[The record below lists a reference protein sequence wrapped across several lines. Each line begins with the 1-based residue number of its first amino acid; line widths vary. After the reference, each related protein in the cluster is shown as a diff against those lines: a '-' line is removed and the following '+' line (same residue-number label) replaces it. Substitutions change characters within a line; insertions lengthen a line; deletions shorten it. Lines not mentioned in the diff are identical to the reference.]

1 MRWISVKKRVLVKGR
16 GWWGVGKE
24 NKRNR
29 MKRCEMK
36 CNNVNTNH
44 KLQGTAKAKN
54 KQTNKQANKQV
65 MGHGGALGMRD
76 GGWRMGGAKHREEAR
91 SAKQQPY
98 RQRRSS
104 TNETCEWR
112 PTSTQAEAA
121 AIEPASGAQNW
132 RKWRPTAAGGSETD
146 AEARARRK
154 HTIFT
159 RSLLL
164 LLRWR
169 SLQMATKKK

>member
-1 MRWISVKKRVLVKGR
+1 MLLQDELENRINYYLKNQPFPLDILDLTAHRSGIFEIFSAWPINPVCQQSNSRQR
-16 GWWGVGKE
+16 ATNSIQTTRA
-24 NKRNR
+24 NKR
-29 MKRCEMK
+29 
-36 CNNVNTNH
+36 
-44 KLQGTAKAKN
+44 QGPTN

-132 RKWRPTAAGGSETD
+132 RK
-146 AEARARRK
+146 
-154 HTIFT
+154 
-159 RSLLL
+159 
-164 LLRWR
+164 
-169 SLQMATKKK
+169 